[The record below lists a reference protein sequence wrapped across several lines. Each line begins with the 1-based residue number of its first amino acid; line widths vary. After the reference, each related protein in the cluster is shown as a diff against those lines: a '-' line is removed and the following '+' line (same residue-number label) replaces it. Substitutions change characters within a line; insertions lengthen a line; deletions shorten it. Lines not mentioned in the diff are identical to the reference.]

1 MLIVTKNHRRKL
13 FEMKHSLTP
22 PLLHP
27 TDVSLFYLVLT
38 KSFTVTN
45 GWILKYISFCCRY
58 KHKQIVLF
66 IILYMFFIIFFI
78 ILYTILY
85 ILYMFCTCY
94 MASSSKDPD
103 IFCYIYGSFTLKDD
117 RRNITKFV
125 KKAYL
130 AYFLLCF
137 SYRLLM
143 WMSHRCN
150 KKCPDHCSIFFV

>member
-27 TDVSLFYLVLT
+27 TDLSLFYLVFT
-38 KSFTVTN
+38 KSFTVTS
-45 GWILKYISFCCRY
+45 GWILKYTLFCCRY

-66 IILYMFFIIFFI
+66 IILYTFLPVGIWN
-78 ILYTILY
+78 
-85 ILYMFCTCY
+85 
-94 MASSSKDPD
+94 MASSSKRRKCCNDPD
-103 IFCYIYGSFTLKDD
+103 IFCYICGSFTLKDD
-117 RRNITKFV
+117 RRNIGESMLSRLFWQI
-125 KKAYL
+125 
-130 AYFLLCF
+130 LLCF

-150 KKCPDHCSIFFV
+150 KKCPDL